1 MSNKKQHHKS
11 NIRKTASRPAPASP
25 GDPNLKH
32 NTQGGSSVPRKGT
45 QKQTKKGLMSNPLT
59 LVLIGLG
66 VVVLIVAAI
75 FLINR
80 EPAYANSL
88 PDTITVDEAY
98 QKYQAGT
105 FVLDVR
111 TQEEWD
117 EYHAPNTTLIP
128 LDELESRLNELPKDE
143 EIVVICRSGNRSQ
156 PGRDTLLENGFS
168 AVTSVEGGLKA
179 WSAAGYPIEG
189 TRP

>member
-1 MSNKKQHHKS
+1 MAKKKS
-11 NIRKTASRPAPASP
+11 KRPS
-25 GDPNLKH
+25 
-32 NTQGGSSVPRKGT
+32 T
-45 QKQTKKGLMSNPLT
+45 LMW
-59 LVLIGLG
+59 VGIIVGLG
-66 VVVLIVAAI
+66 IILGGLALAARGSNSAASG
-75 FLINR
+75 L
-80 EPAYANSL
+80 PAEIS
-88 PDTITVDEAY
+88 VEEAY
-98 QKYQAGT
+98 QKYQEGA

-128 LDELESRLNELPKDE
+128 LDELPARVNEVPRDQ

-156 PGRDTLLENGFS
+156 VGRDILKEAGFES
-168 AVTSVEGGLKA
+168 VTSSAGGLKA

>member
-1 MSNKKQHHKS
+1 MTKSKPKKQQKWLWIS
-11 NIRKTASRPAPASP
+11 VIGILLIALVGISLA
-25 GDPNLKH
+25 
-32 NTQGGSSVPRKGT
+32 TQSS
-45 QKQTKKGLMSNPLT
+45 S
-59 LVLIGLG
+59 
-66 VVVLIVAAI
+66 
-75 FLINR
+75 
-80 EPAYANSL
+80 SL
-88 PDTITVDEAY
+88 PREISIGEAF
-98 QKYQAGT
+98 QKYEEGT

-128 LDELESRLNELPKDE
+128 LDQLPNRINEIPQDQ

-156 PGRDTLLENGFS
+156 VGRDILLEAGIENITS
-168 AVTSVEGGLKA
+168 AAGGLKA

>member
-1 MSNKKQHHKS
+1 MIKTGDKQMAKRK
-11 NIRKTASRPAPASP
+11 RKTKRNQSMLWIGAVAILLIALVSINLGSQSSSQTL
-25 GDPNLKH
+25 PNEI
-32 NTQGGSSVPRKGT
+32 S
-45 QKQTKKGLMSNPLT
+45 
-59 LVLIGLG
+59 
-66 VVVLIVAAI
+66 
-75 FLINR
+75 
-80 EPAYANSL
+80 
-88 PDTITVDEAY
+88 VDEAY
-98 QKYQAGT
+98 QKYQEGT

-128 LDELESRLNELPKDE
+128 LDQLPSRVSEVPQDQ

-156 PGRDTLLENGFS
+156 VGRDILRDAGFEQ
-168 AVTSVEGGLKA
+168 VTSSAGGLKA

>member
-1 MSNKKQHHKS
+1 MAKQK
-11 NIRKTASRPAPASP
+11 RKT
-25 GDPNLKH
+25 
-32 NTQGGSSVPRKGT
+32 
-45 QKQTKKGLMSNPLT
+45 KKNQSMLW
-59 LVLIGLG
+59 IGAIAIL
-66 VVVLIVAAI
+66 LIV
-75 FLINR
+75 LV
-80 EPAYANSL
+80 
-88 PDTITVDEAY
+88 TITLASQSSSQTLPAEISIDEAY

-128 LDELESRLNELPKDE
+128 LDQLPARVLEVPQGQ

-156 PGRDTLLENGFS
+156 VGRDILLDAGFEQ
-168 AVTSVEGGLKA
+168 VTSSAGGLKA